1 MNNVFGITNI
11 RAKAFEVNKNDTSE
25 VNAFLEEHDGE
36 IIDIQIIPMFQGY
49 SRWIVVYHETEREV
63 EV

>member
-11 RAKAFEVNKNDTSE
+11 RAKAFEVNKNDVAE
-25 VNAFLEEHDGE
+25 VNEFLAEHDGD

-49 SRWIVVYHETEREV
+49 SRWMVIYHEAKEGE
-63 EV
+63 

>member
-11 RAKAFEVNKNDTSE
+11 RAKAFEVNKNDVAE
-25 VNAFLEEHDGE
+25 VNEFLAEHDGD

-49 SRWIVVYHETEREV
+49 SRWVIIFHETEREV
-63 EV
+63 KV